1 MMTPREKAEQ
11 LHKKVNTFLLSCVGS
26 DGYPL
31 TKAVVPGK
39 YRESLNEMY
48 FGTNTSSRFAAA
60 VSKNKKTSVY
70 FYSKKIA
77 WKGCF
82 LKGEM
87 EIVADMSTKE
97 KYWDEKYKDAY
108 EQKSYTDPDFC
119 LLRFTPSSGRFYADF
134 TIADFEI

>member
-1 MMTPREKAEQ
+1 MAVKEQAER
-11 LHKKVNTFLLSCVGS
+11 LYKKVDTFILSCVDP
-26 DGYPL
+26 DGYPM

-60 VSKNKKTSVY
+60 VSKNKKASVY
-70 FYSKKIA
+70 FYNRGIA

-87 EIVADMSTKE
+87 EIVTDMSIKE
-97 KYWDEKYKDAY
+97 KYWDEEYKDAY
-108 EQKSYTDPDFC
+108 EQKSFTDPDFC
-119 LLRFTPSSGRFYADF
+119 LLRFTPSSGRFYEDF